1 MITQSID
8 FAQLALYAFWIF
20 FAGLVYWL
28 RKEDRRE
35 GYPLEKDI
43 PRRVGSTTNVLI
55 PKPKT
60 FLLPEGGE
68 QHAPDFKRDTREFE
82 IARTSFSGGST
93 STPTTENPLL
103 AGVGPSSYA
112 ERHDEP
118 ELTRQGHVAIVPMRV
133 AADYKVSAGPDVRG
147 WDLMGADGEVGGKIK
162 DIWVDRAEM
171 MVRYLEVG
179 LGESGDEVRLV
190 PMNMVVVRGDRK
202 YVEVEALHSTQLH
215 LAPTLKQDE
224 QITVMEE
231 ERIVAFFAG
240 GRLYAEPKRL
250 GPVV

>member
-20 FAGLVYWL
+20 FAGLIYWL

-35 GYPLEKDI
+35 GYPLEKDF
-43 PRRVGSTTNVLI
+43 PRRVGSTTNVLL

-68 QHAPDFKRDTREFE
+68 YQAPNFARDTRDFE
-82 IARTSFSGGST
+82 IARTAPATGST
-93 STPTTENPLL
+93 STPTTRNPLL

-118 ELTRQGHVAIVPMRV
+118 ELTREGRIAIVPMRV
-133 AADYKVSAGPDVRG
+133 ATDYRVTAGHDVRG
-147 WDLMGADGEVGGKIK
+147 WNLVGADGQVCGKVK

-171 MVRYLEVG
+171 IVRYLEVG
-179 LGESGDEVRLV
+179 LGENGDDVRLV
-190 PMNMVVVRGDRK
+190 PINTVVVRGDK
-202 YVEVEALHSTQLH
+202 SYVETEALRSTQLA
-215 LAPTLKQDE
+215 LAPTLKQTE
-224 QITVMEE
+224 QITLMEE

-240 GRLYAEPKRL
+240 ARMYAEPKRM

>member
-1 MITQSID
+1 
-8 FAQLALYAFWIF
+8 
-20 FAGLVYWL
+20 
-28 RKEDRRE
+28 
-35 GYPLEKDI
+35 
-43 PRRVGSTTNVLI
+43 
-55 PKPKT
+55 
-60 FLLPEGGE
+60 
-68 QHAPDFKRDTREFE
+68 
-82 IARTSFSGGST
+82 
-93 STPTTENPLL
+93 
-103 AGVGPSSYA
+103 
-112 ERHDEP
+112 
-118 ELTRQGHVAIVPMRV
+118 
-133 AADYKVSAGPDVRG
+133 
-147 WDLMGADGEVGGKIK
+147 MGADGEVGGKIK